1 MLTGVNY
8 VLKVTYA
15 WVKTNQSKEI
25 FPQNNSEVS

>member
-8 VLKVTYA
+8 VLKVRYTE
-15 WVKTNQSKEI
+15 VKTSHSKEI